1 MFMRQI
7 KTNECNENNSYKN
20 YTKQVLYHTSDLLNE
35 SKRQINKWLN
45 LAMVDL
51 SYENND
57 IKIATL
63 LLRQTIL
70 C

>member
-1 MFMRQI
+1 MRQI

-51 SYENND
+51 SYGNND